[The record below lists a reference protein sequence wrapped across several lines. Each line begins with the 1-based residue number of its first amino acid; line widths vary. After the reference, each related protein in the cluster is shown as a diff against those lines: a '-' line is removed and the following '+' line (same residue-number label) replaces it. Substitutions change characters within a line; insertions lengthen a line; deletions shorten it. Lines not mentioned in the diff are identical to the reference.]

1 MKKMIITSV
10 AVAGL
15 IVGGATFVGASD
27 DASEAE
33 VKTDSQVIEM
43 ENNRE
48 TKEMLSVEKVKE
60 IALSK
65 YDGHIEHIELDHD
78 DGLTYYEVEIK
89 DGDAEYELAVE
100 AFTGEIFT
108 VEIDDNELMRNT
120 LDEVISYEAAEKIA
134 VEHFGGNVID
144 IELDED
150 DGYYEYEMELMTEH
164 GEVELTIDAVTGEII
179 ESELDD

>member
-78 DGLTYYEVEIK
+78 DGLTYYEVEIE

-100 AFTGEIFT
+100 AFTGEI
-108 VEIDDNELMRNT
+108 DDDEFMRNS
-120 LDEVISYEAAEKIA
+120 LDEVISFEAAEKIA
-134 VEHFGGNVID
+134 VEHFGGNLID

-150 DGYYEYEMELMTEH
+150 DGHYEYEMELMTER